1 MMLVLGSS
9 SSISTSLTSRAN
21 LHHNQSLSS
30 KLANHVKKSSFAMR
44 RRAGE
49 VVAVKAVA
57 SSSSA
62 SMADSNKKG
71 ILDITFEPFEEVKE
85 VLLSIPNMPHQSL
98 ARQNYTNICEDALN
112 AQINVEYNV
121 SYVYHALYAYFDRD
135 NVALK

>member
-1 MMLVLGSS
+1 MSA
-9 SSISTSLTSRAN
+9 SLSCSGAK
-21 LHHNQSLSS
+21 LHHNHSLSS
-30 KLANHVKKSSFAMR
+30 KLANHVKRSSCVVR
-44 RRAGE
+44 RKAAR
-49 VVAVKAVA
+49 VVAVKAAA

-62 SMADSNKKG
+62 SMADGNKKG

-98 ARQNYTNICEDALN
+98 ARQSYTNICEAALN

-135 NVALK
+135 NVALKGFAKYI